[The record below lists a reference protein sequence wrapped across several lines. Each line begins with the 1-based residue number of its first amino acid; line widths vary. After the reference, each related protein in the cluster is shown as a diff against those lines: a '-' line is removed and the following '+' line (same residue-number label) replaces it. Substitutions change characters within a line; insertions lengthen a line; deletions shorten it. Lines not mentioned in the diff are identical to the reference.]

1 MEWMGNSIMLP
12 DTSNLILLKSIKI
25 IILIHIIPLF
35 IRDAV
40 FGFIEVNNLGTYL
53 GILSLGR
60 APRRGDFKYLME
72 KVKTKLAGWMARH
85 LSLAGSITLTKFV
98 IKCLPIFS
106 MMSMHMQRN
115 VQMKLR
121 SFRGPLFGWSTY
133 LDPS

>member
-1 MEWMGNSIMLP
+1 MAEI
-12 DTSNLILLKSIKI
+12 
-25 IILIHIIPLF
+25 
-35 IRDAV
+35 
-40 FGFIEVNNLGTYL
+40 GFIEVNNLGTYL

-60 APRRGDFKYLME
+60 APRRGDFQYLME

-85 LSLAGSITLTKFV
+85 LSLSGSITLAKFV
-98 IKCLPIFS
+98 IKSLPNYP
-106 MMSMHMQRN
+106 MMLMSMHMQRN